1 MWLEKSPC
9 RPATAPS
16 QPSPILF
23 HPPGTGLLCPT
34 PWESPQHATD
44 QNSNS
49 VRKIVYFGFAAPCS
63 MRCVECCLPGPACT
77 GQGLQKEGR
86 GLGKGWVF
94 FIFFFFLFFFNFK
107 TMKET

>member
-1 MWLEKSPC
+1 MPH
-9 RPATAPS
+9 PVGVAP
-16 QPSPILF
+16 Q
-23 HPPGTGLLCPT
+23 
-34 PWESPQHATD
+34 ATD

-49 VRKIVYFGFAAPCS
+49 VWKIVYFGFAAPCS

-86 GLGKGWVF
+86 GLGEGWVF
-94 FIFFFFLFFFNFK
+94 FIFFLLFFFNFK